1 MRMPSSV
8 GVEDLAKTELRP
20 GERVLAVLPYTS
32 VPKKPRGP
40 EGKLRFGLWQSWKRY
55 RPVVVTNRRLL
66 VFDTG
71 RTPHPRVLL
80 AAFPLGQVAMSEV
93 STDRFGTAHFTLSLP
108 GEGEIPFE
116 AGRRDNLAALRATL
130 DSIGDAART

>member
-1 MRMPSSV
+1 MPSSV
-8 GVEDLAKTELRP
+8 GVEVLANLELRP
-20 GERVLAVLPYTS
+20 GERILAVLPYTS

-40 EGKLRFGLWQSWKRY
+40 EGKIRFGLRQSWKRY

-80 AAFPLGQVAMSEV
+80 AEFPLEQVAMSEV
-93 STDRFGTAHFTLSLP
+93 TTGRFGTAHFTLTLP
-108 GEGEIPFE
+108 GEGDVPFE
-116 AGRRDNLAALRATL
+116 AGRRDDLAALRATL
-130 DSIGDAART
+130 DSIGADAPKK